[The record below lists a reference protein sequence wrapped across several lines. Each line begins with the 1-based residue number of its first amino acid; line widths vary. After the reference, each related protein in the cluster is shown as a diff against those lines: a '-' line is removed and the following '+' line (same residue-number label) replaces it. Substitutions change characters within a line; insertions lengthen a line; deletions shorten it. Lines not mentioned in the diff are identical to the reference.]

1 MEAPMRRK
9 GSAAW
14 QGDLRTGK
22 GTISTES
29 GALNKLPYG
38 FNTRFG
44 NEKGTNPE
52 ELVAAAHASC
62 FSMAVTS
69 ELVKVGITDPAIVT
83 TATVELKQ
91 VNGEFTITS
100 SHLDVMVEA
109 KGADKSKLAAAA
121 EAAKANCPVS
131 KLLRAEVTMTATY
144 ST

>member
-1 MEAPMRRK
+1 MRRK

-109 KGADKSKLAAAA
+109 KGADKSKLVAAT

-131 KLLRAEVTMTATY
+131 KLLRAEVTMAATY